1 MERKKRVNIDK
12 SIEVIVTNNST
23 TRIIFD
29 NVRLTTQIDLHQK
42 GDEEYITVG
51 DLRTLINA
59 NRKLFES
66 FTLIITDIVDGA
78 YTLEDLIAF
87 VGLEKAYKEYY
98 SLRPN
103 NKDKSVSVEDI
114 ENFILKSNSE
124 RFATILKDVSVLMRN
139 KIIEESIMLFR
150 DGKLTDFNKMQ
161 AIEEIT
167 KNEELFLDVRE
178 SMAY

>member
-12 SIEVIVTNNST
+12 NIEVIIANNSNK
-23 TRIIFD
+23 RIIFD
-29 NVRLTTQIDLHQK
+29 SARLSTQIDLHQK
-42 GDEEYITVG
+42 GDEEYVTVG
-51 DLRTLINA
+51 DLRAMINA

-66 FTLIITDIVDGA
+66 FTLIVTDIVDDE
-78 YTLEDLIAF
+78 YTLEDLFTF

-124 RFATILKDVSVLMRN
+124 RFATILKDVGGLLRK
-139 KIIEESIMLFR
+139 KIIEESIALFR
-150 DGKLTDFNKMQ
+150 ESELTDFNKMQ

-167 KNEELFLDVRE
+167 GNEELFLDVRE